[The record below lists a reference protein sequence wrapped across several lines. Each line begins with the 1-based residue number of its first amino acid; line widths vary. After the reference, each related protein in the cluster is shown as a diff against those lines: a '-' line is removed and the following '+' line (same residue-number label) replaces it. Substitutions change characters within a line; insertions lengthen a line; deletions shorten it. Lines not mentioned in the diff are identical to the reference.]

1 MLWIKNS
8 AIVLLLLIASFAN
21 AGQALTGKQVQQWL
35 NSIDAIQQ
43 WAEKQEGLD
52 DKMPE
57 NTNEM
62 FSAEAMVAQLKAAG
76 LYNDAKNIIQDN
88 GFDSPEQWADIQMKI
103 IKAMISLEMDK
114 ENVNAKEIQAQLDQ
128 IKNNP
133 SIPAEQKEMMIN
145 MMQSSMSMM
154 EQMSNAPEADKAALK
169 PFLPQIK
176 KKLDAE

>member
-1 MLWIKNS
+1 MLWIKSS

-21 AGQALTGKQVQQWL
+21 AEQTLTNKQIQQWL
-35 NSIDAIQQ
+35 KSIDAIQQ

-57 NTNEM
+57 DTNDM
-62 FSAEAMVAQLKAAG
+62 FSAEAMIAQLKATG
-76 LYNDAKNIIQDN
+76 LYNDAKSIIQNN
-88 GFDSPEQWADIQMKI
+88 GFDSPEQWAVIQMKI
-103 IKAMISLEMDK
+103 IKAMVSLEMD
-114 ENVNAKEIQAQLDQ
+114 EQNVNASELQAQLDQ

-133 SIPAEQKEMMIN
+133 SIPAEQKEMMLN

-154 EQMSNAPEADKAALK
+154 TQMSNASKADKAVLK

>member
-8 AIVLLLLIASFAN
+8 AIVLLLLVASLAN
-21 AGQALTGKQVQQWL
+21 AEQALTSKQIQQWL
-35 NSIDAIQQ
+35 NSVNTIQQ
-43 WAEKQEGLD
+43 WAEKQEGLE
-52 DKMPE
+52 DKMPA
-57 NTNEM
+57 NTNDV
-62 FSAEAMVAQLKAAG
+62 FSAEAMIAQLKEAG
-76 LYNDAKNIIQDN
+76 VYNDAKTIIQDN
-88 GFDSPEQWADIQMKI
+88 GFDSPEQWASIQMKI

-114 ENVNAKEIQAQLDQ
+114 ENVNASEIQAQLDQ

-145 MMQSSMSMM
+145 MIKSSMGMI
-154 EQMSNAPEADKAALK
+154 EQMSNAPEADKKALK

>member
-21 AGQALTGKQVQQWL
+21 AAQALTDKQIQQWL

-62 FSAEAMVAQLKAAG
+62 FSAEAMVAQLKSAG
-76 LYNDAKNIIQDN
+76 LYNDAENIIQDN
-88 GFDSPEQWADIQMKI
+88 GFDSPEQWANIQMKI

-114 ENVNAKEIQAQLDQ
+114 ENVNASEIQAQLDK

-133 SIPAEQKEMMIN
+133 SISAEQKEMMIN
-145 MMQSSMSMM
+145 MMQSSMGMM
-154 EQMSNAPEADKAALK
+154 EQMSNAPEADKIALK

-176 KKLDAE
+176 KKLNAE